1 MENLSKT
8 TGPKKPREQ
17 KHLSKGCGL
26 MIRHVMS
33 DGTKRDSIEGVMI
46 PVGHPA
52 YRVIK
57 EIVKGMAEAGKD
69 AGTPTLD
76 TGKVQKSVRV

>member
-1 MENLSKT
+1 
-8 TGPKKPREQ
+8 
-17 KHLSKGCGL
+17 
-26 MIRHVMS
+26 MS

-69 AGTPTLD
+69 AGTPTLNI
-76 TGKVQKSVRV
+76 GKVQKSVRV